1 MEESQVDYSG
11 INLTPQPPPPPIT
24 LEDLI
29 NSVEAL
35 TKKESEDKTLLE
47 SIENMPSED
56 FKTKLIS
63 WAVAGFPNVYEIHR
77 VVIVPPQ
84 KCSDGVSRGLA
95 DYIEFCSGKTIN
107 QHVEK
112 LQEKVTGISLS
123 FANMGTYIAIVVS
136 KA

>member
-1 MEESQVDYSG
+1 
-11 INLTPQPPPPPIT
+11 